1 MILVF
6 IPFIMV
12 MPLLITFIKN
22 NKNVENILGDDVY
35 YVVISNRGNLENL
48 NALWE
53 MVYLVNHG
61 TSMQWNYYSFLF

>member
-1 MILVF
+1 MKNEVKKRKMILVF

-48 NALWE
+48 NAL
-53 MVYLVNHG
+53 
-61 TSMQWNYYSFLF
+61 